1 VSYTD
6 IADRTTVDHPRAG
19 SGNPRGWTFAGIA
32 AGIAGIT
39 GIAASMSIDAVYDT
53 DLGGD
58 PQRIVDRLSELT
70 ANMLVF
76 HVATMVA
83 VVTLVV
89 FAAGLRRRLAAQAPS
104 GSALPDVAAGGL
116 LLTSVAGL
124 MGAGLNTE
132 FIFGLQDP
140 AASGAL
146 PEAAV
151 FYNHWI
157 GTVPW
162 LWVGA
167 GIAGVAVAVAAL
179 RHAAAPRW
187 IGFVGVVLGGLT
199 LLLGISPLQYMA
211 GMTGPL
217 WLLVTAIGFAAAD
230 RTRTGR

>member
-1 VSYTD
+1 MSYTD

-58 PQRIVDRLSELT
+58 PQRIDRLSELT

-104 GSALPDVAAGGL
+104 GSALPVDVAAGGL

-140 AASGAL
+140 AASGVL
-146 PEAAV
+146 PRAAV
-151 FYNHWI
+151 FLLLV
-157 GTVPW
+157 GTVRGCGWAQASPVSPW
-162 LWVGA
+162 PSPPCVTRPPRA
-167 GIAGVAVAVAAL
+167 GSASS
-179 RHAAAPRW
+179 AP
-187 IGFVGVVLGGLT
+187 
-199 LLLGISPLQYMA
+199 SS
-211 GMTGPL
+211 
-217 WLLVTAIGFAAAD
+217 AD
-230 RTRTGR
+230 

>member
-1 VSYTD
+1 MSYTD

-140 AASGAL
+140 AASGVL
-146 PEAAV
+146 PRRPCSTTTGSAPSRGCGWAQASPV
-151 FYNHWI
+151 S
-157 GTVPW
+157 PW
-162 LWVGA
+162 PSPPCVTRPPRA
-167 GIAGVAVAVAAL
+167 GSASS
-179 RHAAAPRW
+179 AP
-187 IGFVGVVLGGLT
+187 
-199 LLLGISPLQYMA
+199 SS
-211 GMTGPL
+211 
-217 WLLVTAIGFAAAD
+217 AD
-230 RTRTGR
+230 

>member
-1 VSYTD
+1 MSYTD
-6 IADRTTVDHPRAG
+6 IADRTTVDHPSAG

-124 MGAGLNTE
+124 MGAGLNWWPRSGRALAATCSKAPPRRRSSGLCARWRTE
-132 FIFGLQDP
+132 
-140 AASGAL
+140 
-146 PEAAV
+146 
-151 FYNHWI
+151 
-157 GTVPW
+157 
-162 LWVGA
+162 
-167 GIAGVAVAVAAL
+167 
-179 RHAAAPRW
+179 R
-187 IGFVGVVLGGLT
+187 
-199 LLLGISPLQYMA
+199 
-211 GMTGPL
+211 
-217 WLLVTAIGFAAAD
+217 
-230 RTRTGR
+230 